1 MALTIGRCGPEG
13 IVDIEDVVRFIDDHW
28 QRGHALVKSRTL
40 LDWQHRN
47 PDGGYSFVVAR
58 QNGAV
63 IGILGYI
70 STRRFDPALAA
81 DNVVWLTTWKVRDD
95 AGVAGLGLALL
106 QYLATHEPHAGI
118 GAIGLNPATRPIY
131 QALGYRI
138 GELQHYVLPN
148 SDVRRFALATLTS
161 PPAAAREDAAPLAW
175 QPLSDPNDF
184 KRYAAEPMTTSAV
197 PRKTARYFA
206 ARYAAHPVYS
216 YRVFA
221 LIDRERTVGLL
232 ATRLAEHDG
241 HRALRV
247 VDFLGDP
254 NLIARIGP
262 VVQSLVHECGAEYAD
277 VYNTGIDTSAFECAG
292 FKRIDPEGADIV
304 PDHFEPFEQRN
315 VRLWFAMKAA
325 AGARL
330 FKGDA
335 DQDRPNI
342 VPEVAR

>member
-1 MALTIGRCGPEG
+1 MGVTIGRCGP
-13 IVDIEDVVRFIDDHW
+13 VDIEDVVRFIDDHW
-28 QRGHALVKSRTL
+28 RRGHALVTSRTL

-58 QNGAV
+58 QDGVV

-70 STRRFDPALAA
+70 STMRFDPALAP

-95 AGVAGLGLALL
+95 AGVAGVGLALL
-106 QYLATHEPHAGI
+106 QYLTTHEPHAGI

-148 SDVRRFALATLTS
+148 ADVGRFELATLTA
-161 PPAAAREDAAPLAW
+161 PPVTARAGAAPLTWRLLA
-175 QPLSDPNDF
+175 DPNDF
-184 KRYAAEPMTTSAV
+184 ERLAGEPVSTGGGV

-206 ARYAAHPVYS
+206 ARYAAHPFYS

-221 LIDRERTVGLL
+221 LIDREHAIGLL
-232 ATRLAEHDG
+232 ATRLAEHGG
-241 HRALRV
+241 HRALRL
-247 VDFLGDP
+247 VDFLGDAD
-254 NLIARIGP
+254 LVARIGS
-262 VVQSLVHECGAEYAD
+262 VVQSLLHEHGAEYAD
-277 VYNTGIDTSAFECAG
+277 VYNTGIDAAAFECAG
-292 FKRIDPEGADIV
+292 FRRVDPDGPEIV
-304 PDHFEPFEQRN
+304 PDHFEPFERRN
-315 VRLWFAMKAA
+315 VRLWFTMKAA
-325 AGARL
+325 AGAQL

-342 VPEVAR
+342 VTQVPR

>member
-1 MALTIGRCGPEG
+1 MAVNIDRCNPN
-13 IVDIEDVVRFIDDHW
+13 DIEDVVRFIDDHW
-28 QRGHALVKSRTL
+28 KRGHALVTSRTL

-58 QNGAV
+58 QDGAV

-70 STRRFDPALAA
+70 STMRFDPALAP

-95 AGVAGLGLALL
+95 AGVAGVGLALL
-106 QYLATHEPHAGI
+106 QYLTTHEPHAGI

-148 SDVRRFALATLTS
+148 ANVRRFELATLTA
-161 PPAAAREDAAPLAW
+161 PTAAARAGAAPLTWRLLA
-175 QPLSDPNDF
+175 DPKDF
-184 KRYAAEPMTTSAV
+184 ERLAGEPVSTNGGV

-206 ARYAAHPVYS
+206 SRYAAHPFYS

-221 LIDRERTVGLL
+221 LIDREHAVGLL
-232 ATRLAEHDG
+232 ATRLAEHGG
-241 HRALRV
+241 HRALRL
-247 VDFLGDP
+247 VDFLGGAD
-254 NLIARIGP
+254 LVARIGS
-262 VVQSLVHECGAEYAD
+262 VVQSLLHEHGAEYAD
-277 VYNTGIDTSAFECAG
+277 VYNTGIDAAAFESAG
-292 FKRIDPEGADIV
+292 FRCVDPDGPEIV
-304 PDHFEPFEQRN
+304 PDHFEPFERRN
-315 VRLWFAMKAA
+315 VRLWFTMKAA

-342 VPEVAR
+342 LTQVPR